1 MFVVLSLD
9 TVSLWGYFM
18 LPGLIS
24 IPFHL
29 LYPHLSLEF
38 PRTAMGVCS
47 VKERCWGWGGV
58 GKESLKWK
66 EE

>member
-9 TVSLWGYFM
+9 TVSPWGYFM
-18 LPGLIS
+18 LSGLIS

-29 LYPHLSLEF
+29 LYPHLSLEC
-38 PRTAMGVCS
+38 PATANGSLFRERKMLGV
-47 VKERCWGWGGV
+47 GGA
-58 GKESLKWK
+58 GKESLEWK